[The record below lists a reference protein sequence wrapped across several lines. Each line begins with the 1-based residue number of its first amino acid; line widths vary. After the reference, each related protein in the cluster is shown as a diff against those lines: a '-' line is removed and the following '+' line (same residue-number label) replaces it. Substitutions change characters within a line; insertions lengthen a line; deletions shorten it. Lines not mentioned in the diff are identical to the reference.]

1 MSQESKKGLLDHEK
15 DNSPEKLDSVDQS
28 MIPVEV
34 EFKIWDKSKYK
45 TSSDRLRFVFNE
57 KLSVKEVSE
66 RAFETYFGDIPKE
79 INVLI
84 QAKGSSPSAIANMT
98 VTIKHIL
105 KEGDTLILSDNL
117 DKYNRR
123 KTISGISIPIL
134 GFFALLAVVCLAT
147 AFQVIYGPKIEAY
160 LGRKLRQYYGFPDR
174 PHTFRVI
181 S

>member
-34 EFKIWDKSKYK
+34 EFKIWDKAKYK

-57 KLSVKEVSE
+57 NLSVKEASE

-79 INVLI
+79 MNVLI

-105 KEGDTLILSDNL
+105 KEGDTLIFSDNL

-123 KTISGISIPIL
+123 QAIDDTIGPIL
-134 GFFALLAVVCLAT
+134 SIFVFAAVALLMGWLIALL
-147 AFQVIYGPKIEAY
+147 I
-160 LGRKLRQYYGFPDR
+160 LS
-174 PHTFRVI
+174 FR
-181 S
+181 